1 PYKKFQRK
9 DFNALKLTDYD
20 IEYSPNL
27 YSIMMSCALDLLA
40 DNGELIAIV
49 PRSFCSGTLFHAFRK
64 KIVNNFEINFIHL
77 FESRSKVFAFDGV
90 QQET

>member
-1 PYKKFQRK
+1 MNPPYKKFQRK
-9 DFNALKLTDYD
+9 DFDALRLTDYD

-49 PRSFCSGTLFHAFRK
+49 PRSFCSGTLSMPLERK
-64 KIVNNFEINFIHL
+64 L
-77 FESRSKVFAFDGV
+77 
-90 QQET
+90 